1 MRQTIRMWKTI
12 GEPAQVVLLV
22 LIGMLT
28 IAAVSF
34 GRKPPIQTGSRPVSL
49 FKVAYGEKPTQ
60 LRMRFPGSRLIY
72 EENGDE
78 EREPLLGG
86 GPTTFCVSWDG
97 QLFYIADPLRH
108 YDKDLKLPPQ
118 EKTSSENKQ
127 LLPWVQ
133 VYNRQGQWVR
143 TIKLKYG
150 FPSRIRVDER
160 GWLYVDD
167 AKRGVAV
174 YRPDGTY
181 DKQRTEALVEAIK
194 RAETE
199 FHLDSEV
206 ATPEF
211 FEVDRSGRVY
221 FLAKQI
227 VSEAGGT
234 ARLEGR
240 LLVIHPDGRYH
251 LLNDDEYR
259 PSGIDRYRGEVIISD
274 YDARA
279 EGRVEVQFLIYSRP
293 EEDPHDEDLEQDTI
307 TLFRKKPYKR
317 VRPDGEVVSKFDW
330 YLDISDR
337 VPNVWDGFVGTVN
350 MERHIAIATDEAGHL
365 YRVYSATRRHW
376 IRVTDPADSDR
387 GLMLMDGFWIIE
399 FTPDGRFLRSRAS
412 NLRLIGSYGHQENLV
427 GRLVNLWDVDKHG
440 NVYWI
445 EFRPD
450 HLEVKMSP
458 R

>member
-1 MRQTIRMWKTI
+1 MRKTLRKS
-12 GEPAQVVLLV
+12 ETLSELAPMLLV
-22 LIGMLT
+22 LISLLT

-34 GRKPPIQTGSRPVSL
+34 GRTPPIQTDSRPVSL

-60 LRMRFPGSRLIY
+60 LRVRFPGSRLIS

-78 EREPLLGG
+78 LREPLPGG

-108 YDKDLKLPPQ
+108 YDKNLELPPQ
-118 EKTSSENKQ
+118 AETSTEDDQ
-127 LLPWVQ
+127 LAPWVQ

-143 TIKLKYG
+143 TIKLKHG
-150 FPSRIRVDER
+150 FPSRIRVDEQ

-167 AKRGVAV
+167 AKRGVAI

-181 DKQRTEALVEAIK
+181 DKQRTEAVGEAIK
-194 RAETE
+194 RAATE
-199 FHLDSEV
+199 FRLDSEV

-211 FEVDRSGRVY
+211 FEVDRNGRVY
-221 FLAKQI
+221 FLARQI
-227 VSEAGGT
+227 VSEEGGT
-234 ARLEGR
+234 KQLEGR
-240 LLVIHPDGRYH
+240 LLVIHPDGRSN
-251 LLNDDEYR
+251 LLDY
-259 PSGIDRYRGEVIISD
+259 PSYDQAGIDRYRGEIIIGD
-274 YDARA
+274 YDVRA
-279 EGRVEVQFLIYSRP
+279 EGRMEVQFVVIHSRSDEEP
-293 EEDPHDEDLEQDTI
+293 ETDTI
-307 TLFRKKPYKR
+307 TLFRKETYKR
-317 VRPDGEVVSKFDW
+317 VRPDGEVVSRFDW

-350 MERHIAIATDEAGHL
+350 LERHLAIATDEARHL

-376 IRVTDPADSDR
+376 ITVDDPADPDR
-387 GLMLMDGFWIIE
+387 GIALMDGFWIIE
-399 FTPDGRFLRSRAS
+399 FTPDGRFVRPRAS

-427 GRLVNLWDVDKHG
+427 GRLINLWDVDKHG

-445 EFRPD
+445 EFHPD

>member
-1 MRQTIRMWKTI
+1 M
-12 GEPAQVVLLV
+12 LLV

-34 GRKPPIQTGSRPVSL
+34 GRTPPLQTGSQPVSL
-49 FKVAYGEKPTQ
+49 FKVSYGETPTQ
-60 LRMRFPGSRLIY
+60 LRMRFPGSRLIS
-72 EENGDE
+72 EHNGDE
-78 EREPLLGG
+78 LREPLPGG

-97 QLFYIADPLRH
+97 QLFYIADPLRN
-108 YDKDLKLPPQ
+108 YDKNLNLPAQ
-118 EKTSSENKQ
+118 EMTSSEHEE
-127 LLPWVQ
+127 LMPWVQ

-150 FPSRIRVDER
+150 FPSRMRVDEQ

-181 DKQRTEALVEAIK
+181 DKQRTEAVEEAIK
-194 RAETE
+194 RATTE
-199 FHLDSEV
+199 FRLDSEV

-211 FEVDRSGRVY
+211 FEVDRNGRVY
-221 FLAKQI
+221 FLARQI
-227 VSEAGGT
+227 VSEEGGT
-234 ARLEGR
+234 KRLKVR
-240 LLVIHPDGRYH
+240 LLIIHPDGRSN
-251 LLNDDEYR
+251 LLDYTSYR
-259 PSGIDRYRGEVIISD
+259 QAGIDRFRGEIIIGD
-274 YDARA
+274 YDTPA
-279 EGRVEVQFLIYSRP
+279 EGRMEVQFTIYPLRSDENP
-293 EEDPHDEDLEQDTI
+293 ENDTI
-307 TLFRKKPYKR
+307 TLFRKEPYKR
-317 VRPDGEVVSKFDW
+317 VRPNGETVSKFDW

-350 MERHIAIATDEAGHL
+350 LENHLAIVTDEAGHL

-376 IRVTDPADSDR
+376 IAVDDPADSDR
-387 GLMLMDGFWIIE
+387 GIVLMDGFWIIE
-399 FTPDGRFLRSRAS
+399 FTPDGRFLRVRAS
-412 NLRLIGSYGHQENLV
+412 NLRLIGSYGHEANLV
-427 GRLVNLWDVDKHG
+427 GRLVNLWDVDKQG

-445 EFRPD
+445 EFHPD